1 MTARLIQIGNSK
13 GIRLPKNMIEK
24 YRLVDEL
31 EIIESEEGIVIKPAT
46 KVRDGWD
53 EAFNSAKVSSGSD
66 DDFSDF
72 VSMIDDFDASEWT
85 W

>member
-24 YRLVDEL
+24 YHLVDEL
-31 EIIESEEGIVIKPAT
+31 EIIESEEGIIIKPAT
-46 KVRDGWD
+46 KVREGWD
-53 EAFNSAKVSSGSD
+53 EAFSSAQVSSERD
-66 DDFSDF
+66 DDFIDVMS
-72 VSMIDDFDASEWT
+72 VTDDFDSSEWT